1 MQLISPKLH
10 SKIGHLGEEAITK
23 GEIKLLEL
31 AKDNDNTIGF
41 VYDCLLTGVIDMEE
55 INRWAEKVIG
65 ENEVDNL
72 PNYIFDLVDFKGTVS
87 EFERLLGFY
96 PYWKCT
102 KGQDMALYGIL
113 LKRGE
118 SLSKDDVSFSE
129 EQALKS
135 LENIP
140 KLKSALEKPFHLSFF
155 SQFMH

>member
-1 MQLISPKLH
+1 M
-10 SKIGHLGEEAITK
+10 
-23 GEIKLLEL
+23 LEL

-72 PNYIFDLVDFKGTVS
+72 PNYIFDLVDFKGTVR
-87 EFERLLGFY
+87 EFEKLLGFY

-135 LENIP
+135 LEKHPEI
-140 KLKSALEKPFHLSFF
+140 EKRFRETFPFIVF
-155 SQFMH
+155 